1 MLRKFSPITILEIN
15 KFRVWRK
22 MITIY
27 ICIYVSLYESTEE
40 QKCLVPCELLN
51 DITIIAC
58 IIIIVNKTRNAN
70 AIQSCS
76 YVNTKNFIFFIS
88 LWGITLSKII
98 GSFKSFKRGNW
109 KFLIFNGHNNSILS
123 ISLINIR
130 QSLMT
135 VSFSL

>member
-1 MLRKFSPITILEIN
+1 
-15 KFRVWRK
+15 

-98 GSFKSFKRGNW
+98 HLDPSKVLKGETEN
-109 KFLIFNGHNNSILS
+109 
-123 ISLINIR
+123 
-130 QSLMT
+130 
-135 VSFSL
+135 FSLLMGITIAY

>member
-1 MLRKFSPITILEIN
+1 
-15 KFRVWRK
+15 

-40 QKCLVPCELLN
+40 QKCLVPCKLLN

-76 YVNTKNFIFFIS
+76 NHMLIQKTSFFS
-88 LWGITLSKII
+88 EVYGA
-98 GSFKSFKRGNW
+98 
-109 KFLIFNGHNNSILS
+109 
-123 ISLINIR
+123 
-130 QSLMT
+130 
-135 VSFSL
+135 

>member
-1 MLRKFSPITILEIN
+1 
-15 KFRVWRK
+15 

-40 QKCLVPCELLN
+40 QKCLVPCKLLN

-76 YVNTKNFIFFIS
+76 YVNTKKLHFFH
-88 LWGITLSKII
+88 
-98 GSFKSFKRGNW
+98 
-109 KFLIFNGHNNSILS
+109 KFMGHNSVKNHWIL
-123 ISLINIR
+123 
-130 QSLMT
+130 QK
-135 VSFSL
+135 F

>member
-1 MLRKFSPITILEIN
+1 
-15 KFRVWRK
+15 

-76 YVNTKNFIFFIS
+76 YEVFFHQ
-88 LWGITLSKII
+88 
-98 GSFKSFKRGNW
+98 FM
-109 KFLIFNGHNNSILS
+109 GHNSVKNHWIL
-123 ISLINIR
+123 
-130 QSLMT
+130 QK
-135 VSFSL
+135 F